1 MDTTPK
7 RPRAGRPKLP
17 RAEARR
23 NTVHLMVT
31 DEELKLI
38 KDAAGPVTLST
49 FCRTAVS
56 SSIKSP
62 KVPQ

>member
-1 MDTTPK
+1 MDKAPK

-38 KDAAGPVTLST
+38 KAAAGPKTIST
-49 FCRTAVS
+49 FCRIAVLG
-56 SSIKSP
+56 SIKGP
-62 KVPQ
+62 RVPQ